1 MVGVIGC
8 YYAPARWRVSA
19 VLPSPDLAM
28 TSKAQRRFAGLGIF
42 LLVVGAAALLIVP
55 MWLIRPFAPQTERGI
70 EVAYWL
76 RRLGPALAI
85 VALLAGAALAV
96 VLWRRARWWSR
107 LALVPAVLLLAGA
120 AWAVRINVFEAKM
133 FAPLADTRMA
143 SADEASWVADDD
155 VVLAVTVGAE
165 SVAYPLRIVAYHH
178 VVHDV
183 VGGVPIVATY

>member
-1 MVGVIGC
+1 M
-8 YYAPARWRVSA
+8 
-19 VLPSPDLAM
+19 
-28 TSKAQRRFAGLGIF
+28 
-42 LLVVGAAALLIVP
+42 
-55 MWLIRPFAPQTERGI
+55 
-70 EVAYWL
+70 
-76 RRLGPALAI
+76 
-85 VALLAGAALAV
+85 
-96 VLWRRARWWSR
+96 LWRRARWWSR

-143 SADEASWVADDD
+143 SAAEASWVADDD
-155 VVLAVTVGAE
+155 VVLAVTVGGE

>member
-1 MVGVIGC
+1 
-8 YYAPARWRVSA
+8 
-19 VLPSPDLAM
+19 M
-28 TSKAQRRFAGLGIF
+28 TSKGQRRLAGLGIV
-42 LLVVGAAALLIVP
+42 LLLVGAAALLIVP
-55 MWLIRPFAPQTERGI
+55 MWLIRPFAPQTARGI

-85 VALLAGAALAV
+85 VALLAGAAITV
-96 VLWRRARWWSR
+96 MLWRRARWWSR

-143 SADEASWVADDD
+143 SAAEASWVADDD